1 MNATRAVI
9 GHYPYHDL
17 LEYRYMD
24 DVTGN
29 LFSLFCPTSRR
40 VLKMF
45 VRLFRIEQVKASKK
59 RYQELF
65 ANEKNGEMETK
76 RVLDNVRM
84 SKLQE
89 ILTIVSIECHR
100 YERLE
105 LAILHNVV
113 AFGT

>member
-1 MNATRAVI
+1 MA
-9 GHYPYHDL
+9 
-17 LEYRYMD
+17 

-29 LFSLFCPTSRR
+29 LFSLFCPTWRW

-45 VRLFRIEQVKASKK
+45 VTLFRIKQAKASKK
-59 RYQELF
+59 NQQELF
-65 ANEKNGEMETK
+65 TNEKNGEAETK

-89 ILTIVSIECHR
+89 ILTTVSIECHR
-100 YERLE
+100 QERLE
-105 LAILHNVV
+105 LVVLHNVV